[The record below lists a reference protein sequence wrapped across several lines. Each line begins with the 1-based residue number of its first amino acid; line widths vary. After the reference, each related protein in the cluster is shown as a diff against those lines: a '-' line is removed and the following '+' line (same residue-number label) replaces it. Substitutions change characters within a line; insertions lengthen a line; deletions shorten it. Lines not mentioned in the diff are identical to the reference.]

1 MLPAKPK
8 ILIVD
13 DERFF
18 INILVNLLNT
28 EYRTAIALNGEQAID
43 RTLSDSPPDL
53 ILLDIV
59 MPGMDG
65 YEVCKRLKQNP
76 KSRDIP
82 IIFLTVRSEVDDET
96 KGFQLGAID
105 YITKPISPPI
115 VKARVS
121 THLTLEQTREA
132 LKKTNRELEDT
143 VAERTQD
150 LTQEIM
156 DRKSIEEQLYRLA
169 NYDPLTS
176 LPNRMCF
183 EEQLTQ
189 LIETARTNNAQVVLM
204 LIDLAHFKHLN
215 NTLGYAHGDEL
226 LKQMAN
232 RLLDCIPEAN
242 SIARFGNDKFAIA
255 LLESQSGNTVE
266 HVTANISTA
275 FKDPFRL
282 DSSDYTAKL
291 RIGIAKLP
299 LDAED
304 LDGLIGNTVL
314 ALSQAKIDQ
323 SANITY
329 YTPTLSQ
336 RTAEQAK
343 LAKELSQAIEKN
355 QLVLHFQPIFAAST
369 RALLGAEAL
378 VRWQHP
384 QRGLLLADEFIPI
397 AEQTDLILKLG
408 EWILYHACEAA
419 RSWTTTATDNLEIAV
434 NISSRQ
440 CYYSMHCLSTISR
453 ILQQT
458 NLPAN
463 RLCLEVS
470 ENVFIDA
477 PPESLEEFNQVR
489 NLGVRIAISKFGIG
503 YSSMSFVRT
512 FPVDVLKIDRSII
525 SETTHGKPDT
535 ALIFAILSMAK
546 ALGLKVT
553 AKGIENENQLAIL
566 QSGDCD
572 SVQGF
577 LFSKPLNPEQFESFI
592 RCYRPSTS

>member
-1 MLPAKPK
+1 MVPAKPK

-18 INILVNLLNT
+18 INILVNLLKT

-132 LKKTNRELEDT
+132 LKKNNRELEDT

-156 DRKSIEEQLYRLA
+156 DRKSAEEQLYRLA
-169 NYDPLTS
+169 NYDPLTR
-176 LPNRMCF
+176 LPNRMYF
-183 EEQLTQ
+183 EGQ
-189 LIETARTNNAQVVLM
+189 LIQLIATARANNAEVVLM
-204 LIDLAHFKHLN
+204 LIDLAHFKNLN
-215 NTLGYAHGDEL
+215 NTLGYGHGDEL
-226 LKQMAN
+226 LQQTAN

-266 HVTANISTA
+266 HVTTNLSTA

-299 LDAED
+299 RDAENHG
-304 LDGLIGNTVL
+304 GLIGNAVL
-314 ALSQAKIDQ
+314 ALSQAKTSQ
-323 SANITY
+323 SANIAY
-329 YTPTLSQ
+329 YTPILSQ

-343 LAKELSQAIEKN
+343 LAKELSQAIEQN
-355 QLVLHFQPIFAAST
+355 QLILYFQPIFAAST

-384 QRGLLLADEFIPI
+384 QRGLLLPDEFIPI

-408 EWILYHACEAA
+408 EWILYRACDAA
-419 RSWTTTATDNLEIAV
+419 RTWTTAATDNLEIAV

-458 NLPAN
+458 NLAAD

-477 PPESLEEFNQVR
+477 PPESLKKLNQVR

-512 FPVDVLKIDRSII
+512 FPVDVLKIDRSVI
-525 SETTHGKPDT
+525 SDTTDDKLGT
-535 ALIFAILSMAK
+535 SLINAILSMAN

-553 AKGIENENQLAIL
+553 AKGVENENQLAIL
-566 QSGDCD
+566 KSGNCD
-572 SVQGF
+572 GVQGF
-577 LFSKPLNPEQFESFI
+577 LFSKPLNPKLFENFI

>member
-1 MLPAKPK
+1 MIPAKPK

-18 INILVNLLNT
+18 INILVNLLNA

-82 IIFLTVRSEVDDET
+82 IIFLTGRSEVDDET

-121 THLTLEQTREA
+121 TQLILEQTREA
-132 LKKTNRELEDT
+132 LKKTNRELEAT
-143 VAERTQD
+143 VAERTKD
-150 LTQEIM
+150 LTQEIL

-176 LPNRMCF
+176 LPNRMNF

-189 LIETARTNNAQVVLM
+189 LIATARTNNAKVVLM
-204 LIDLAHFKHLN
+204 LLDIAHFKHLN
-215 NTLGYAHGDEL
+215 NTLGYGHGDEL

-232 RLLDCIPEAN
+232 RFLDCIPEAN

-255 LLESQSGNTVE
+255 VLESQGGNTVE
-266 HVTANISTA
+266 HVTANIATA
-275 FKDPFRL
+275 FKGPFRL

-299 LDAED
+299 VDAKD
-304 LDGLIGNTVL
+304 LNGLIGNTLL
-314 ALSQAKIDQ
+314 ALSQARTDH
-323 SANITY
+323 SANIVY

-343 LAKELSQAIEKN
+343 LAKELSQAIEQD
-355 QLVLHFQPIFAAST
+355 QLVLHFQPILATSN

-378 VRWQHP
+378 VRWRHP
-384 QRGLLLADEFIPI
+384 QRGLLLPDEFIPI

-408 EWILYHACEAA
+408 EWILYRACEAA
-419 RSWTTTATDNLEIAV
+419 QTWTTTATDSLEVAV

-440 CYYSMHCLSTISR
+440 CYYSMHCLSTIFR

-458 NLPAN
+458 QLAAN
-463 RLCLEVS
+463 RLCLEIS

-477 PPESLEEFNQVR
+477 PPESLEELNQVR
-489 NLGVRIAISKFGIG
+489 KLGVRIAISKFGIG

-512 FPVDVLKIDRSII
+512 FPVDVLNIDRSII
-525 SETTHGKPDT
+525 AETTDDNPDT
-535 ALIFAILSMAK
+535 ALIFAILSMTK
-546 ALGLKVT
+546 ALDLKVT
-553 AKGIENENQLAIL
+553 AKGVENENQLAIL

-577 LFSKPLNPEQFESFI
+577 LFSEPLDAEQFKDFI
-592 RCYRPSTS
+592 LYYRPSTS